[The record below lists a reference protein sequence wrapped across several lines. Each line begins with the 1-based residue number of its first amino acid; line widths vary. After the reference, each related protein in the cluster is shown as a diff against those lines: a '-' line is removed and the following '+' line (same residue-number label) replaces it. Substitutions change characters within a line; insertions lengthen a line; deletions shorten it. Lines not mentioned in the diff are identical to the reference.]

1 MGQGLIRILGLD
13 PGLRCMGWGV
23 IGLEGSRLIHIA
35 HGQVRPDPRADLAAR
50 LACLHHECSA
60 LIATYAPHDGAIE
73 ETFVNDNARSALF
86 LGQARG
92 AVLAALGAGRLMV
105 QEFSPATIKKS
116 VTGSGRAEKDQV
128 AFMVARLLPGA
139 DGVKA
144 DAADAL
150 AVAITAAFHRPL
162 ARGGNPV
169 APADCNPLER
179 RA

>member
-13 PGLRCMGWGV
+13 PGLRSMGWGL
-23 IGLEGSRLIHIA
+23 IALQGSRLVHIA
-35 HGQVRPDPRADLAAR
+35 HGHVRPDPNAGLAAR
-50 LACLHHECSA
+50 LARLHHECSA
-60 LIATYAPHDGAIE
+60 LIATHTPDEGAIE

-92 AVLAALGAGRLMV
+92 AVLAALGAARLMV
-105 QEFSPATIKKS
+105 QEFAPATIKKS
-116 VTGSGRAEKDQV
+116 VTGTGRAEKDQV

-139 DGVKA
+139 EGVKA

-150 AVAITAAFHRPL
+150 AVAITAALHRPL
-162 ARGGNPV
+162 VRRDPDLAI
-169 APADCNPLER
+169 AER